1 MKLLFV
7 NLDFMNG
14 LRKKE
19 NLYFFISSILFLVVY
34 YKFDISLGFNPTDEG
49 RNFAYI
55 EKILNGKVPH
65 KDFLHIHFIGS
76 TILHLYQELIPEY
89 NIQILFYTRIQ
100 FLISVLHFILYLY
113 ICFSLSAS
121 ASKIIN
127 F

>member
-1 MKLLFV
+1 
-7 NLDFMNG
+7 MNG

-76 TILHLYQELIPEY
+76 TILHLYGSFGSIPTETTY
-89 NIQILFYTRIQ
+89 R
-100 FLISVLHFILYLY
+100 SP
-113 ICFSLSAS
+113 CSP
-121 ASKIIN
+121 
-127 F
+127 

>member
-76 TILHLYQELIPEY
+76 TILHLYQELIL
-89 NIQILFYTRIQ
+89 NIISKFREFKAPFLFFFIHM
-100 FLISVLHFILYLY
+100 FFFICIHFFISTTYL
-113 ICFSLSAS
+113 
-121 ASKIIN
+121 
-127 F
+127 

>member
-89 NIQILFYTRIQ
+89 NIQISRIQ
-100 FLISVLHFILYLY
+100 SSIFLFFFIHMFFFICIHFFISTTYL
-113 ICFSLSAS
+113 
-121 ASKIIN
+121 
-127 F
+127 